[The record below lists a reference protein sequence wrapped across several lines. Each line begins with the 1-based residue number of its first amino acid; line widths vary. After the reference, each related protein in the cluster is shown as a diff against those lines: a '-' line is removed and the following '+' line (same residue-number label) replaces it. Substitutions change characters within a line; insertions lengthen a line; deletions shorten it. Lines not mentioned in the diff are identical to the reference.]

1 MSLNP
6 QASALQARAS
16 DPKVSAWVNANAGSG
31 KTHVLV
37 DRVVRLLLAGTEPSR
52 IMCLTFTKA
61 AAAEMSNRLF
71 DRLSAWVPLDD
82 KSLRQSLEK
91 LGTRDIDAD
100 LLRRARQLFTRA
112 LETPGGLKIQTI
124 HAFCERVLQLFP
136 VEAGIVPRFT
146 VMDDRL
152 AADLMRQARDQTLAA
167 ALQAPDSALGLAVA
181 DVVGRVQADGFEE
194 LMSGLLRQRANIRAV
209 LDGDDGIR
217 AALGHLRGALGI
229 RPDESNETL
238 ARELTIDRTRL
249 AKFATALDGG
259 SKTDVE
265 RAAHLRMVLGN
276 AQSTLFD
283 LQHVYL
289 TQKDEPRK
297 SLATKPVLNAH
308 PWISDFVAAEQA
320 RLQSAMGK
328 RADLERIAATG
339 SLLAVGAAIL
349 SAYETAKRR
358 HGAYDFE
365 DLIIRTGEL
374 LAERPDAAWVLYKL
388 DGGIEHLLIDEA
400 QDTSPAQWR
409 IVKALTEEFFSGAGS
424 HGGKRRTIFAVGDRK
439 QSIYSF
445 QGADPDIFEQVH
457 DEFADHVG
465 AAEQPFSDVDL
476 TVSFRSTGE
485 VLHAV
490 DTVFAKDREARSG
503 LDSSGRDL
511 LHQSNRPGE
520 NGLVE
525 LWPLIEPQDGG
536 EDDPWTAPI
545 GREPANSPRRRLAAR
560 LAATIKSW
568 IGKRVIAAT
577 GKLVKPGDILVLV
590 RVRNVFFDALIREL
604 RQAGVP
610 VAGADRLK
618 LIDNIAV
625 LDLLALARFCLM
637 PEDDY
642 ALACVLK
649 SPIPATPLSED
660 GLMHLAIGRGTATLW
675 DALKQ
680 STEPVCIAAA
690 AQLGRLAAAAASA
703 RPFEFFSGVL
713 MQARMRFLSRLGS
726 EANDALDALLDAA
739 LGFEEAQGTSLAG
752 FVNWFETGEV
762 EIKRNMEQDAGEVRI
777 MTVHGAKGLEAPIV
791 ILPDTVS
798 MPDSHNEPPLLMV
811 GSGNAGAKIPLWKLS
826 KLYVSAPLQTLKT
839 NLRDDQTGEY
849 RRLLYV
855 AMTRARD
862 ELYICGCQGARQP
875 DGGCWYRAVEMAL
888 KDEMREADGVW
899 RLGPDPL
906 YALAAPSAPQ
916 GTAALPDWLTHP
928 YTEEQSGALPV
939 SISALVRDGEGTP
952 PAAVM
957 TRGSLIHRILQHLPD
972 VPPEARPLQA
982 RRMALKA
989 GFGED
994 LADSLVALM
1003 DAPHL
1008 AFVFAPGGLSEIPL
1022 VADLPDLGQTVTGRI
1037 DRLVLAGDAVLAID
1051 YKTTPRPPT
1060 GPEEV
1065 SPGDLAQL
1073 AAYRMALRLIHPGS
1087 EIRMALLYTET
1098 QRLMELPDGLLDR
1111 GLDHLAVKRP

>member
-1 MSLNP
+1 MSANP

-71 DRLSAWVPLDD
+71 ERLSAWVPLDD
-82 KSLRQSLEK
+82 ASLRQSLEN

-167 ALQAPDSALGLAVA
+167 ALQAPDSALGLAVT
-181 DVVGRVQADGFEE
+181 DVAGRVQADGFEA

-209 LDGDDGIR
+209 LDGDDGII
-217 AALGHLRGALGI
+217 AALGHLRGVLGI
-229 RPDESNETL
+229 GPDESNETL
-238 ARELTIDRTRL
+238 ERELTIDRTRL
-249 AKFATALDGG
+249 ARFAAALDGG

-265 RAAHLRMVLGN
+265 RAVYLRIVLGN

-283 LQHVYL
+283 LQHIFL
-289 TQKDEPRK
+289 TLKDEPRK
-297 SLATKPVLNAH
+297 SLATKPVLTAH
-308 PWISDFVAAEQA
+308 PWISDFVAGEQA
-320 RLQSAMGK
+320 RLQSALGK

-339 SLLAVGAAIL
+339 SLLVVGAAIL

-409 IVKALTEEFFSGAGS
+409 IIKVLTEEFFSGAGS

-457 DEFADHVG
+457 DEFADHAG
-465 AAEQPFSDVDL
+465 AAQQPFSDVDL
-476 TVSFRSTGE
+476 TVSFRSTRE

-490 DTVFAKDREARSG
+490 DTVFGKNSPARDG
-503 LDSSGRDL
+503 LDSSGVDL
-511 LHQSNRPGE
+511 VHQTNRPGE

-536 EDDPWTAPI
+536 EDDPWTAPVD
-545 GREPANSPRRRLAAR
+545 REAANSPRRRLAAR

-577 GKLVKPGDILVLV
+577 GKVVKPGDILVLV

-642 ALACVLK
+642 ALACILK
-649 SPIPATPLSED
+649 SPVPASPLSED
-660 GLMHLAIGRGTATLW
+660 ELMHLAIGRGTATLW
-675 DALKQ
+675 DALRQ
-680 STEPVCIAAA
+680 SAEPVCIAAA

-713 MQARMRFLSRLGS
+713 MQARMRFLSRLGG

-739 LGFEEAQGTSLAG
+739 LGFEESHGTSLAG
-752 FVNWFETGEV
+752 FVNWFETGEAV
-762 EIKRNMEQDAGEVRI
+762 IKRNMEQDAGEVRI

-798 MPDSHNEPPLLMV
+798 MPDSRNEPPLLMV
-811 GSGNAGAKIPLWKLS
+811 EAGNAGAKIPLWKLS
-826 KLYVSAPLQTLKT
+826 KLYVSTPLQSLKT
-839 NLRDDQTGEY
+839 DLRDDQTGEY

-862 ELYICGCQGARQP
+862 ELYICGCHGSQP
-875 DGGCWYRAVEMAL
+875 ASADCWYEMVDVAL
-888 KDEMREADGVW
+888 RDEMRAVDGVW
-899 RLGPDPL
+899 RLGLDPL
-906 YALAAPSAPQ
+906 FVSSGAAAALDAAPRP
-916 GTAALPDWLTHP
+916 GWLDRP
-928 YTEEQSGALPV
+928 YSEEYPGADPV
-939 SISALVRDGEGTP
+939 SISTLVRDAAEAP
-952 PAAVM
+952 PAAAM
-957 TRGSLIHRILQHLPD
+957 TRGSLIHRILQHLPG
-972 VPPEARPLQA
+972 VPLDARAPQA

-994 LADSLVALM
+994 LAGSLVALM
-1003 DAPHL
+1003 AAPHL
-1008 AFVFAPGGLSEIPL
+1008 ALVFAPDGLSEIPL
-1022 VADLPDLGQTVTGRI
+1022 VAELPDLGLTVTGRI
-1037 DRLVLAGDAVLAID
+1037 DRLVLAGDIVLAID
-1051 YKTTPRPPT
+1051 YKTTPRPPAS
-1060 GPEEV
+1060 PEDV

-1073 AAYRMALRLIHPGS
+1073 AAYRMALRLIHPGA